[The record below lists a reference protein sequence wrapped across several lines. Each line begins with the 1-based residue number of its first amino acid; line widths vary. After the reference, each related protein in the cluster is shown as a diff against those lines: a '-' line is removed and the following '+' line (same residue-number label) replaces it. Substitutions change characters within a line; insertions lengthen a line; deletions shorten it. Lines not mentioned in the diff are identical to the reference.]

1 MAGFIKIYMV
11 GGSGGFLGSDGINP
25 IALQVLIGTSS
36 REWLEPNYFDKNF
49 SSLSGIT
56 HMVPKSPTND
66 ENIIDGL
73 IIFAPQLFEESCDLL
88 KDAQMHFDKLD
99 KKRIDMSKDQPTF
112 WDDLVSQ
119 AKPKFKNL
127 KLYRANIEDLRPESF

>member
-88 KDAQMHFDKLD
+88 KDAQMHFDKLG